1 MSVLADV
8 LIGLGVAF
16 LFLAALGTVRLP
28 DAYARMHAG
37 SKATTLGLAFTMLG
51 ATLALGELHVGLLLA
66 VLVQLVAAPL
76 ATHAL
81 GRSAHHARIPVG
93 ERFVIDE
100 LQAEG
105 EAPPG
110 ELPRGPVDWWDRP
123 PS

>member
-1 MSVLADV
+1 MLANV

-37 SKATTLGLAFTMLG
+37 SKATTLGLALTMIG
-51 ATLALGELHVGLLLA
+51 ATVALGELHVGLLLA
-66 VLVQLVAAPL
+66 VAVQLVAAPL

-81 GRSAHHARIPVG
+81 GRSAHHARIPVSD
-93 ERFVIDE
+93 RFVVDE
-100 LQAEG
+100 LQDEG

-110 ELPRGPVDWWDRP
+110 ELPSRPVP
-123 PS
+123 GNEQPG